1 MKSFLEYVSEDMI
14 NKFGYDLSRTVV
26 VFPNK
31 RASLFMNECLMR
43 IAGKPIWSP
52 VYITISDLFCQHS
65 ALTIADPIK
74 LICEL
79 HRSFIKYS
87 GTNESLDHFYGWGQ
101 LLLSDFDDID
111 KNMADAGKVFANLKN
126 IHELDDISYLTE
138 EQKDI
143 LKKFFINFNDNSQS
157 ELKKRFL
164 SLWQHFGNIYDDF
177 NSRLRDM
184 GIAYE
189 GALYRSVA
197 TDEKQTYEYD
207 RYIFVGFNM
216 LHKVEKMLFDRL
228 KKQGKAF
235 FYWDFDKYF
244 MPDSETSH
252 NEAGHYISQY
262 LKYFPNEL
270 DCNDSRIYDNL
281 SKFKK
286 IKYINAST
294 ETIQARYVSDWLR
307 NGVRMADGS
316 KTAIIMCDESL
327 LQSILYSLPPET
339 GKANITT
346 GYPLSLSPVSSF
358 VMHLLE
364 LQLNGRKRKEDRF
377 YQKQV
382 LRVLRHP
389 FMCFISDKAE
399 ELASRLST
407 QKIYYPDG
415 RLLSEDDNL
424 KTLFC
429 DINNNR
435 KYCSPGAHP
444 NLCLLKWV
452 MEIISIAGINSKDT
466 SDALIQESL
475 FRMYMV
481 ISRLASLTESGD
493 LSVDV
498 ITLRR
503 LIKQLIDST
512 TIPFHG
518 EPAVGVQI
526 MGILETRNLDFDH
539 VLLLSCNDGKMP
551 KGVNDASFIPYS
563 IRKAYGLTTIDN
575 KISIYSYYFHS
586 ILQRATDV
594 TMIYNSSTDNGR
606 GEMSRFMLQLMIE
619 SPHAIICENL
629 HAGCNSARSVPHIIE
644 KSPAVMD
651 VLDNMRRISPSAVNQ
666 YMRCPLQFFYNYVAK
681 IKEPDN
687 TDEDTV
693 DNRIFGNI
701 FHKAAFYIYKDMAGN
716 DGLIKS
722 GDIDRYLKDPRII
735 ESVVDRVFNE
745 ELFKSDN
752 IRKAPEYNGLQI
764 INREVII
771 GYLRQLMRLD
781 REMTPFKILGLETPA
796 YDTVCFNTSRGE
808 REIEIGGI
816 IDRMDVTG
824 NALEKIRIVDYKTG
838 RQPLKKTNSL
848 DEIFSSDSIEDKH
861 GDYFFQVMIYSLII
875 STSEEYGKSGKPV
888 SPALFFIRHS
898 MQDRYDP
905 TLTIADEPIDDIRKY
920 AGEFVGKLKDVL
932 GEIFDSQTSFVPTE
946 HKTRCISCPYKSICC
961 I

>member
-1 MKSFLEYVSEDMI
+1 M
-14 NKFGYDLSRTVV
+14 
-26 VFPNK
+26 
-31 RASLFMNECLMR
+31 
-43 IAGKPIWSP
+43 
-52 VYITISDLFCQHS
+52 
-65 ALTIADPIK
+65 
-74 LICEL
+74 
-79 HRSFIKYS
+79 
-87 GTNESLDHFYGWGQ
+87 
-101 LLLSDFDDID
+101 
-111 KNMADAGKVFANLKN
+111 
-126 IHELDDISYLTE
+126 
-138 EQKDI
+138 
-143 LKKFFINFNDNSQS
+143 
-157 ELKKRFL
+157 
-164 SLWQHFGNIYDDF
+164 
-177 NSRLRDM
+177 
-184 GIAYE
+184 
-189 GALYRSVA
+189 
-197 TDEKQTYEYD
+197 
-207 RYIFVGFNM
+207 
-216 LHKVEKMLFDRL
+216 
-228 KKQGKAF
+228 
-235 FYWDFDKYF
+235 
-244 MPDSETSH
+244 
-252 NEAGHYISQY
+252 
-262 LKYFPNEL
+262 
-270 DCNDSRIYDNL
+270 
-281 SKFKK
+281 
-286 IKYINAST
+286 
-294 ETIQARYVSDWLR
+294 
-307 NGVRMADGS
+307 
-316 KTAIIMCDESL
+316 
-327 LQSILYSLPPET
+327 
-339 GKANITT
+339 
-346 GYPLSLSPVSSF
+346 
-358 VMHLLE
+358 
-364 LQLNGRKRKEDRF
+364 
-377 YQKQV
+377 
-382 LRVLRHP
+382 
-389 FMCFISDKAE
+389 
-399 ELASRLST
+399 ST

-701 FHKAAFYIYKDMAGN
+701 FHKAAFYIYKDMTGN

-848 DEIFSSDSIEDKH
+848 DEVFSSDSIEDKH
-861 GDYFFQVMIYSLII
+861 GDYFFQVMLYSLII